1 MPLVQAKYVAGT
13 WGPQPISRGASEEAH
28 SAQRQVEVAQLDERI
43 AAMQVSEQAQYLTIS
58 TLEANL
64 DRSHAHL
71 ASLEARVAELEGAGQ
86 PGLDALRELSTK
98 QSDIAATLKQ
108 LISDNQ
114 GQAQA
119 RATII
124 ESQRQQLAAR
134 HRRNLLKQVGLLQLV
149 TGSTRCDVSTVIFH
163 VLTYHPSKALGLY
176 YHCPSCLYVS
186 SLFLVPQDCFV
197 DLKLVLH
204 AGGRG

>member
-1 MPLVQAKYVAGT
+1 M
-13 WGPQPISRGASEEAH
+13 SHGAAEEAH
-28 SAQRQVEVAQLDERI
+28 SAQRQAEVAQLDERI
-43 AAMQVSEQAQYLTIS
+43 AAMQVSEQAQYVTIS
-58 TLEANL
+58 ALEANL

-98 QSDIAATLKQ
+98 QSDIAETLKQ

-119 RATII
+119 RASII

-134 HRRNLLKQVGLLQLV
+134 HRRNLLKQVGNLEWVQKAHIVLSALSASRV
-149 TGSTRCDVSTVIFH
+149 TCT
-163 VLTYHPSKALGLY
+163 
-176 YHCPSCLYVS
+176 
-186 SLFLVPQDCFV
+186 
-197 DLKLVLH
+197 DLPAK
-204 AGGRG
+204 